1 MGSYTIITDA
11 GKALVQLLRRE
22 MVPEIIQN
30 EDGIGLASPA
40 DKGDLTL
47 CIHLYDMSESE
58 DFRLSGMVSDGVDRQ
73 KFPPVYLTLSYLI
86 TAFSASDVKFRS
98 EEEHRILGKVVQALR
113 DYPVFDPETMEFGV
127 GGGRDGIRM
136 EMKKMET
143 EEKLKVWTF
152 PNLAHR
158 LSLYYKLGPVPL
170 ESARTK
176 GIQRVKGVEFRADY
190 T

>member
-47 CIHLYDMSESE
+47 CIHLYDVSESE
-58 DFRLSGMVSDGVDRQ
+58 DFRMSGMVSDGVDRQ
-73 KFPPVYLTLSYLI
+73 KFPPAYLTLSYLI

-98 EEEHRILGKVVQALR
+98 EEEHRILGKVIQVLR
-113 DYPVFDPETMEFGV
+113 DFPGLNTETMEFTT

-136 EMKKMET
+136 EMKKMEL

-152 PNLAHR
+152 PNLAYR

-176 GIQRVKGVEFRADY
+176 DIRRVKDILFRTDY
-190 T
+190 A